1 MIEEL
6 INKIILILLAIS
18 TLIQVLNWTGFLP
31 SKLKKFFKLSQ
42 AEDTLDVLKEL
53 GIDIERYRRVNA
65 IVELPIDY
73 PRDIEKETQRKL
85 KELELDIKVS
95 VGKHRGTKLNYYI
108 DLIGHSCEPKCA
120 EVYARLL
127 CTYWSKAIGEGLV
140 KNPCIDFIVT
150 PKGGSPI
157 LGYEFSKLLEKP
169 LLLHEI
175 EERFLCEEN
184 DMRKNFDCSKK
195 PPKGSRALIVDDSTT
210 GGRMVI
216 SAIKDLKKYGY
227 DVTECLV
234 VFEPQA
240 KDARRK
246 LASEGVNLISIVKT
260 HN

>member
-1 MIEEL
+1 M
-6 INKIILILLAIS
+6 
-18 TLIQVLNWTGFLP
+18 
-31 SKLKKFFKLSQ
+31 
-42 AEDTLDVLKEL
+42 
-53 GIDIERYRRVNA
+53 
-65 IVELPIDY
+65 
-73 PRDIEKETQRKL
+73 
-85 KELELDIKVS
+85 
-95 VGKHRGTKLNYYI
+95 
-108 DLIGHSCEPKCA
+108 
-120 EVYARLL
+120 
-127 CTYWSKAIGEGLV
+127 V